1 MNPRLQQPAT
11 FLLFIRQCRYAPIII
26 KFKKI
31 NGWLS
36 EIRTQSVGIK
46 NPFADQ
52 LQQEPIKISS
62 NQFSKINI
70 SFKRCEY
77 YTKNTHGCQNYRQY
91 FQEKY
96 PKICWFSS
104 WVFNIEILV
113 VVKIISFFSN
123 V

>member
-1 MNPRLQQPAT
+1 MVGVDGTAPSPSESKSDG
-11 FLLFIRQCRYAPIII
+11 LL
-26 KFKKI
+26 
-31 NGWLS
+31 LS
-36 EIRTQSVGIK
+36 ET
-46 NPFADQ
+46 
-52 LQQEPIKISS
+52 PIKISS